1 MDFSCDC
8 KIARRG
14 LKIFNH
20 ECKLQEALKER
31 EDSVRNYE
39 SKMNS
44 SEIQAEKNK
53 RELKKL
59 EYLLGETEVGSKDR

>member
-1 MDFSCDC
+1 M
-8 KIARRG
+8 
-14 LKIFNH
+14 
-20 ECKLQEALKER
+20 KER

-44 SEIQAEKNK
+44 SEIQAEKNR

-59 EYLLGETEVGSKDR
+59 EYLLGKTEVGSKDRCVVLVT